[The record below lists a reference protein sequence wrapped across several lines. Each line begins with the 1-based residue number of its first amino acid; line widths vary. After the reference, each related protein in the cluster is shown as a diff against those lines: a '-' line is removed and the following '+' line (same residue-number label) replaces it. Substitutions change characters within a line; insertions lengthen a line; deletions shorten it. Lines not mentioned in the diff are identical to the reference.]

1 MAHAARRLPGVYAA
15 AATALPCVGQASL
28 GRAWAWPPWAQRTQR
43 LPSPRALVAPAAEA
57 GAPTAL
63 ERVAVGLRHR
73 SLLDDDVQALL
84 PALIRGVRAQDA
96 SSRHLALL
104 CAPHVRRALEE
115 HTGVPPKLLSLAL
128 CVRTHLEDP
137 WRVWTAL
144 RAAHPAWTPHRDDW
158 AWIVRV
164 LCTRDAE
171 RAWSVWLELRACG
184 ADVRAP
190 TINVLL
196 HALQARAE
204 ATVLVT
210 DVGVRALDLVGL
222 STYVHA
228 HMKADV
234 PATPAVHAAAA
245 ELHARLRRPD
255 THDTPAW
262 HAMLLYTGRQH
273 GGHAA
278 LTLVQDA
285 MAHHGLTPDAYTV
298 PTLLLAHA
306 AELADVTTCD
316 AALHLLH
323 RIHTLVRV
331 PPSAHALAIV
341 LRAVLGPAPD
351 PNQVFEA
358 HALYT
363 EARSLYGVTPDA
375 ALVQPLVEAHCA
387 AFVPDLDRAHALLD
401 DVLGEP
407 RPSGLSRLWR
417 ARVPRP
423 VDLGLFYPLLR
434 ACAALHDVPRA
445 VGLLRRMRA
454 CRVRVPP
461 HAAWALAR
469 SLGEASRSWADV
481 GHVYGALHALRAWDS
496 DAWAR
501 VLAWMCRWRMAD
513 GAPAPPALP
522 LQVLADMREA
532 GVHPRPATYTVL
544 LDFCAKT
551 HAHLASIQAVHAVIQ
566 RDVQLEP
573 DLVLVHAL
581 MNAYNYAGAPA
592 QVLGIFDALLV
603 LCQNA
608 HHTRFLDDVTLTIVC
623 DTCGRAGLLDA
634 MREAVAAARALDARL
649 ITKNVWDAWVEG
661 LARCGRLDEAVAA
674 ALDEMPRTP
683 ATSPDAKTLQT
694 LLKFARGRT
703 PAHAHIVAR
712 IQAELPHVWDASLA
726 S

>member
-1 MAHAARRLPGVYAA
+1 MAHAARRLPGVHAA
-15 AATALPCVGQASL
+15 AIALPPIGRTLL
-28 GRAWAWPPWAQRTQR
+28 GRAWAWPPWAQQAHR
-43 LPSPRALVAPAAEA
+43 LPSPRSLVAPAAEA

-73 SLLDDDVQALL
+73 SLLDDDVQAQL
-84 PALIRGVRAQDA
+84 PALIRSVRAQDA

-104 CAPHVRRALEE
+104 CAPHVHRALDE
-115 HTGVPPKLLSLAL
+115 HGDVPPKLLSLAL

-144 RAAHPAWTPHRDDW
+144 RVAYPTWTPHRDDW

-164 LCTRDAE
+164 LCARDVE
-171 RAWSVWLELRACG
+171 RAWSVWLELRTRG
-184 ADVRAP
+184 VELRAA
-190 TINVLL
+190 TINTLL

-204 ATVLVT
+204 ATTLVAY
-210 DVGVRALDLVGL
+210 VGVGKLDLVGL

-234 PATPAVHAAAA
+234 PDLSAVHEAAA
-245 ELHARLRRPD
+245 ELHARLLRPD
-255 THDTPAW
+255 THDTLAW

-273 GGHAA
+273 GGPAA
-278 LTLVQDA
+278 LALAQDA
-285 MAHHGLTPDAYTV
+285 MAHHGLVPDAYTV
-298 PTLLLAHA
+298 STLLLAHT
-306 AELADVTTCD
+306 AELTDVTTCD

-323 RIHTLVRV
+323 DIHCTVHV
-331 PPSAHALAIV
+331 APSTHALAIV

-351 PNQVFEA
+351 PNQTFEA

-363 EARSLYGVTPDA
+363 EARSLYGITPDA
-375 ALVQPLVEAHCA
+375 ALVQPLIDAHCA

-401 DVLGEP
+401 DVLGE

-417 ARVPRP
+417 ARAPRP

-445 VGLLRRMRA
+445 LALLRRMRA
-454 CRVRVPP
+454 CGVRVPP
-461 HAAWALAR
+461 HAAWALVR
-469 SLGEASRSWADV
+469 HLGEASRSWTDV
-481 GHVYGALHALRAWDS
+481 AHQYRALHALRAWDS
-496 DAWAR
+496 EAWAR
-501 VLAWMCRWRMAD
+501 VLAWVCRWRTAD
-513 GAPAPPALP
+513 GTPAPPALP
-522 LQVLADMREA
+522 LQVLADMRAA

-544 LDFCAKT
+544 LDFCAKA

-592 QVLGIFDALLV
+592 QVLGIFDSLLV

-661 LARCGRLDEAVAA
+661 LARCGQLDEAIAA
-674 ALDEMPRTP
+674 ALDDMPRTA

-694 LLKFARGRT
+694 LLKFARGR
-703 PAHAHIVAR
+703 PSVHAHIVAR